1 LQWEVLEVLGT
12 GTFARVV
19 LGAHV
24 NTHERVAIKI
34 MYKELMRPNDRQ
46 RATREIEILKKL
58 NHPNI
63 TKLHGVVATK
73 RRFCMIMEYMDVGN
87 LAKYLEDRKRL
98 TEQEAKYLF
107 RQLVDAVRYC
117 HSQNVI
123 HRDLKLSNI
132 LLNGDKTAV
141 KLIDFGLSNYMMTG
155 TLHNTFCGTPAFAP
169 PEILMSQKYIGPEID
184 VWSLGV
190 VLYAMIAGYLPFDN
204 LRDIIEI
211 KCKDSPTD
219 VSMDYLDLMG
229 KILTVSPKRLTVDR
243 ILMHSFL
250 NQDNNPV

>member
-1 LQWEVLEVLGT
+1 
-12 GTFARVV
+12 
-19 LGAHV
+19 
-24 NTHERVAIKI
+24 
-34 MYKELMRPNDRQ
+34 
-46 RATREIEILKKL
+46 
-58 NHPNI
+58 
-63 TKLHGVVATK
+63 
-73 RRFCMIMEYMDVGN
+73 MIMEFMDGGN

-98 TEQEAKYLF
+98 SENEARILF

-132 LLNGDKTAV
+132 LLNTNKTAV

-155 TLHNTFCGTPAFAP
+155 MLHNTFCGTPAFAP

-190 VLYAMIAGYLPFDN
+190 VLFAMVAGYLPFDN

-211 KCKDSPTD
+211 KCKESPVD
-219 VSMDYLDLMG
+219 VSMEYLDLIG
-229 KILTVSPKRLTVDR
+229 KILAVSPKRTTVDR
-243 ILMHSFL
+243 ILLHPFL
-250 NQDNNPV
+250 NNYQ